1 VGDGGGGGGG
11 DGRDSQHGS
20 QRAGAA
26 ETRGRRVSQEEQE
39 EQEQVLGASVKGQ
52 AQAQIRE
59 ESSGT
64 GHARRQLPSTIWH
77 KHKHR
82 TLPNRYEGIDDTAGR
97 WEEEASA
104 LDEQWS
110 WRGTL

>member
-1 VGDGGGGGGG
+1 M
-11 DGRDSQHGS
+11 
-20 QRAGAA
+20 
-26 ETRGRRVSQEEQE
+26 SQEEQE
-39 EQEQVLGASVKGQ
+39 QEQRQEQVLGASVKGQ
-52 AQAQIRE
+52 AQAKAQIGE

-82 TLPNRYEGIDDTAGR
+82 TLPDRYEGIDDTAGR
-97 WEEEASA
+97 WEASA

-110 WRGTL
+110 WRGTLKIRLYV